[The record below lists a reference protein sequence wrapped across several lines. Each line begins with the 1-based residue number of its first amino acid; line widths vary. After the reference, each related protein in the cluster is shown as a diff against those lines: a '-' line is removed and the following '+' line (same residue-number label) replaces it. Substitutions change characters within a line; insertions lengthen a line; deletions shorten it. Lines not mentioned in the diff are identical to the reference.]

1 MAIVYD
7 EQAAREIEQVYQT
20 PDVVRQR
27 LAVLSKLSL
36 ELGESVLDVGCGT
49 GLLLEMLAKAVDA
62 SGQACG
68 IDSSEDMLAF
78 ARHRCSDLPQVKLQH
93 GGVEQLDFPEQSF
106 DAIACTQV
114 LLYVD
119 NTSRALAEMNRVIK
133 PGGRLVIV
141 ETDWDGAVMN
151 SDNPELTRR
160 IFDCWDT
167 AVSSPNLPRR
177 LKPMLLHA
185 GFNHVQV
192 DAVPII
198 NTQFSHNEFSRSMT
212 DSFTGIAV
220 KNKAISAEEAD
231 QWQAGL
237 RRLAANG
244 EYFFAVNRFVFSAVK

>member
-7 EQAAREIEQVYQT
+7 EQAAREIERVYQT

-27 LAVLSKLSL
+27 LAVLAKLSL

-49 GLLLEMLAKAVDA
+49 GLLLELLAQAVDKT
-62 SGQACG
+62 GQAFG
-68 IDSSEDMLAF
+68 IDTSDDMLGF
-78 ARHRCSDLPQVKLQH
+78 ARHRCIDLPQVKLQQ
-93 GGVEQLDFPEQSF
+93 GGVENLKFSDNSF

-119 NTSRALAEMNRVIK
+119 DVKLALAEMHRVLK

-151 SDNPELTRR
+151 SADPELTRR
-160 IFDCWDT
+160 IFDSWDQ

-177 LKPMLLHA
+177 LKPMLLKA

-198 NTQFSHNEFSRSMT
+198 NTQFSHNEFSRSMI
-212 DSFTGIAV
+212 DSFSNIGVT
-220 KNKAISAEEAD
+220 NQAITAAEAGE
-231 QWQAGL
+231 WQDGL
-237 RRLAANG
+237 RSLAEQG
-244 EYFFAVNRFVFSAVK
+244 EYFFAVNRFVFSAIK